1 MPAAAASQQDPSPPS
16 RWRYWWL
23 AGLTAVYSGLVY
35 ANALANPYAYDD
47 MRTVQNNPSIEDIYA
62 VKRIVLRE
70 SMRPL
75 VNASYALD
83 RVIWPWELIGHH
95 ATSILLH
102 VLNVLLL
109 FKLAWVATED
119 MRRRDASGPGERVSP
134 VIVAFV
140 SAALFGL
147 HPMMTEAVGYISGR
161 SEVLYGTFFLL
172 ALLAARRWMM
182 GDGIRWAVTAV
193 ALWVGALLSK
203 EVAVFWPIVASL
215 YDHYVLASPREAW
228 RKRFRRLYL
237 PLLLLTATAGAA
249 RIGILVLVENPGEA
263 HVMWQYIPVEIV
275 VAFRYLLLILAP
287 TGQTIFHE
295 VAAVKT
301 VFDVR
306 FLLALTWLVLWLGI
320 AWRVRRTNALV
331 SLGMFWFVLLL
342 VPSAVLVLLDLGEPM
357 AEHRVYM
364 SSAGL
369 FLATGAG
376 MGWAW
381 AFFDTR
387 SMRAR
392 LLLRF
397 LLAAWLTVLGGLT
410 VLRNA
415 VWSTPVRLW
424 LDAVEQSPDVWVP
437 HLMLGE
443 AFHDS
448 GALDQ
453 ALAEYRMAIQLRPT
467 EQVPYMKLGLCLAE
481 MRQLDEADRTFQ
493 KLEQIAP
500 GSAVARNGRGA
511 VAMIAGRY
519 EAARDFYRSALVAHP
534 DDVAAR
540 QSLALLAETV
550 DHDSAAALKLCQE
563 VQQIAPDTPGNDDC
577 IRRNQDALNRGGP
590 PR

>member
-23 AGLTAVYSGLVY
+23 AGLAAAYSGLVY

-47 MRTVQNNPSIEDIYA
+47 MRTVQNNPSIENIYA
-62 VKRIVLRE
+62 LKGIVLRE

-75 VNASYALD
+75 VNMTYALD
-83 RVIWPWELIGHH
+83 RAIWPWELIGHH
-95 ATSILLH
+95 LTSILLH
-102 VLNVLLL
+102 VVNVLLL
-109 FKLAWVATED
+109 FQLAWVATED
-119 MRRRDASGPGERVSP
+119 MRRRGASGPSERVSP

-161 SEVLYGTFFLL
+161 SEVLYGMFFLL
-172 ALLAARRWMM
+172 ALLAARRWMI
-182 GDGIRWAVTAV
+182 GDGTRWAVLSV
-193 ALWVGALLSK
+193 ALWVAALLSK
-203 EVAVFWPIVASL
+203 EVAVFWPVVASL
-215 YDHYVLASPREAW
+215 YDHYVLASPTEAW
-228 RKRFRRLYL
+228 RRRFRRLYL
-237 PLLLLTATAGAA
+237 PLLLLTATAGAV
-249 RIGILVLVENPGEA
+249 RIGILVLIENPGEA
-263 HVMWQYIPVEIV
+263 HIMWQYVPVEIV
-275 VAFRYLLLILAP
+275 VAFRYLRLIVAP

-301 VFDVR
+301 PFDVR
-306 FLLALTWLVLWLGI
+306 FLLALTWLVLWLAM
-320 AWRVRRTNALV
+320 AWRTRRRNAIV

-342 VPSAVLVLLDLGEPM
+342 APSAILVLLDLGEPM

-364 SSAGL
+364 SAAGL
-369 FLATGAG
+369 FLAIGAG

-392 LLLRF
+392 LMLRF

-415 VWSTPVRLW
+415 VWSSPVRLW
-424 LDAVEQSPDVWVP
+424 LDAVEQSPEVWVP

-443 AFHDS
+443 AFHDT
-448 GALDQ
+448 GALNQ
-453 ALAEYRMAIQLRPT
+453 ALDEYRMAIKLRPT

-481 MRQLDEADRTFQ
+481 MRRLDEADGAFQ

-519 EAARDFYRSALVAHP
+519 RDARGFYQSALAAHP
-534 DDVAAR
+534 TDVAAR

-550 DHDSAAALKLCQE
+550 DHDPAAALKLCRE
-563 VQQIAPDTPGNDDC
+563 VQQIAPETPGNDDC
-577 IRRNQDALNRGGP
+577 IRRNQEALNGAGP